1 MPKSKHS
8 AEEALRRLTAGF
20 DHFHTA
26 YFETN
31 HSLYDELVREGQSPR
46 VMIIGCS
53 DSRTDP
59 ALLTEAQPGD
69 LFVVRNVAALVP
81 PYGPDDRPK
90 GTSAAIE
97 FGVRGLEVEH
107 VIVLGHALCGGIRTL
122 MEQGPGSARRFEF
135 LSTWVE
141 IAAAARDDA
150 AVAVTDAPP
159 ELRARMVEQAAVAI
173 SVGNLMGFPWI
184 AERVAQGRLAV
195 HGWYFDL
202 ARGELLALAP
212 GAARRFRSFRGA
224 LPEPAHGLGCP
235 HCATAA
241 PLAQTG

>member
-1 MPKSKHS
+1 MPKTRRS
-8 AEEALRRLTAGF
+8 AEDALKRLTAGF
-20 DHFHTA
+20 DHFHNA

-122 MEQGPGSARRFEF
+122 MEHGHGAPRFEF
-135 LSTWVE
+135 LSSWVE
-141 IAAAARDDA
+141 IAAAARDDV

-173 SVGNLMGFPWI
+173 SVRNLMGFPWI
-184 AERVAQGRLAV
+184 AERVAQGRLAI

-202 ARGELLALAP
+202 AGGELLALP
-212 GAARRFRSFRGA
+212 SGEARRFRSFRGK
-224 LPEPAHGLGCP
+224 LPEPAFGGCP
-235 HCATAA
+235 RCSGATT
-241 PLAQTG
+241 LAKTG

>member
-1 MPKSKHS
+1 MPRTRRT
-8 AEEALRRLTAGF
+8 AEEAMRRLTAGF
-20 DHFHTA
+20 DHFHSA

-31 HSLYDELVREGQSPR
+31 HSLYDELVRDGQSPR

-107 VIVLGHALCGGIRTL
+107 VIVLGHALCGGIRAL
-122 MEQGPGSARRFEF
+122 MEQDHSGPHRYEF

-150 AVAVTDAPP
+150 AAAVTDAPP
-159 ELRARMVEQAAVAI
+159 ELRARMVEQAAIAI
-173 SVGNLMGFPWI
+173 SVRNLMGFPWI
-184 AERVAQGRLAV
+184 AERVRDGRLAL

-202 ARGELLALAP
+202 PRGELLALPP
-212 GAARRFRSFRGA
+212 GEARRFRSFHGA
-224 LPEPAHGLGCP
+224 LPDPAFGTACP
-235 HCATAA
+235 HCA
-241 PLAQTG
+241 PLAKTG

>member
-1 MPKSKHS
+1 MPKTRRS
-8 AEEALRRLTAGF
+8 AEDALKRLTAGF
-20 DHFHTA
+20 DHFHNT

-31 HSLYDELVREGQSPR
+31 HSLYDELVRDGQSPR

-107 VIVLGHALCGGIRTL
+107 IIVLGHALCGGIRAL
-122 MEQGPGSARRFEF
+122 MEQDHSGSRRFEF

-141 IAAAARDDA
+141 IAAAARDA
-150 AVAVTDAPP
+150 AAIAVTDAPP
-159 ELRARMVEQAAVAI
+159 ELRARMVEQAAIAI
-173 SVGNLMGFPWI
+173 SARNLMGFPWI
-184 AERVAQGRLAV
+184 AERVAEGRLAV

-202 ARGELLALAP
+202 PRGELMALMP
-212 GAARRFRSFRGA
+212 GDSRRFRSFRGA
-224 LPEPAHGLGCP
+224 LPEPAFAGTCP
-235 HCATAA
+235 HCSPA
-241 PLAQTG
+241 PLAKTG

>member
-1 MPKSKHS
+1 MPRTKRS

-20 DHFHTA
+20 DHFHNA

-31 HSLYDELVREGQSPR
+31 HSLYDELVSEGQSPR
-46 VMIIGCS
+46 VMVIGCS
-53 DSRTDP
+53 DSRIDP

-81 PYGPDDRPK
+81 PYGPDDRPQ

-107 VIVLGHALCGGIRTL
+107 VIGLGHALCGGIRTL
-122 MEQGPGSARRFEF
+122 MEQGHGAPRFEF
-135 LSTWVE
+135 LSSWVE
-141 IAAAARDDA
+141 IAAAAREDV

-173 SVGNLMGFPWI
+173 SVRNLMQFPWI

-202 ARGELLALAP
+202 ARGELLALSP
-212 GAARRFRSFRGA
+212 GESRRFRVFRGA
-224 LPEPAHGLGCP
+224 LPEPAYGGCP
-235 HCATAA
+235 HCAEAA
-241 PLAQTG
+241 LLTKTG